1 MSKRKPSVS
10 ATIDNFF
17 KEKKKEKKI
26 EISDDLFDINTY
38 SGLVNISLSHIVA
51 NKDQPRK
58 TFNDET
64 IQELANS
71 IKEQGIISPIMV
83 RPKGKKYEIIVGERR
98 YRAAIKAGLKD
109 IPALIR
115 KVSKNDIII
124 KSLIENI
131 HREDLNNI
139 DRAMALKTLK
149 DSLCISWDKV
159 AFKLGLTKRR
169 VLYLVGLLDLPEEI
183 KEDIRSKKLTEK
195 HGRALRKLKDSKD
208 EILKV
213 SKIVKDE
220 KLSGDETIKLAK
232 EVKKSRFGNIIEFDL
247 TEFKKRKNLTSKVI
261 DNGSLFLGDLEKIE
275 NLDGSELLKEE
286 RDRLARTLNSIVLKI
301 KNIIERLN
309 L

>member
-83 RPKGKKYEIIVGERR
+83 QPKGRKYEIIVGERR

-220 KLSGDETIKLAK
+220 KLSGDETLKLAK

-286 RDRLARTLNSIVLKI
+286 RDQLARTLNSIVLKI

>member
-286 RDRLARTLNSIVLKI
+286 RDQLARTLNSIVLKI

>member
-83 RPKGKKYEIIVGERR
+83 QPKGNKYEIIVGERR

-208 EILKV
+208 KILKV

>member
-83 RPKGKKYEIIVGERR
+83 QPKGNKYEIIVGERR

-286 RDRLARTLNSIVLKI
+286 RDQLARTLNSIVLKI

>member
-220 KLSGDETIKLAK
+220 KLSGEETIKLAK

-261 DNGSLFLGDLEKIE
+261 DNGSLFLDDLEKIE

-286 RDRLARTLNSIVLKI
+286 RDQLARTLNSIVLKI

>member
-1 MSKRKPSVS
+1 MSKKKPSV
-10 ATIDNFF
+10 
-17 KEKKKEKKI
+17 EKALDDFLRGKKEEDI
-26 EISDDLFDINTY
+26 GLSDDWFDAN
-38 SGLVNISLSHIVA
+38 SSKGLSNIPLSYIVV

-58 TFNDET
+58 TFNEVT

-71 IKEQGIISPIMV
+71 MKEQGVISPIMV
-83 RPKGKKYEIIVGERR
+83 RPKGRKYEIIVGERR
-98 YRAAIKAGLKD
+98 YRAAIKAGLKE

-115 KVSKNDIII
+115 KVDKHDSFV
-124 KSLIENI
+124 KSLVENI
-131 HREDLNNI
+131 QREDLNDI
-139 DRAMALKTLK
+139 DRASALRELK
-149 DSLCISWDKV
+149 ESTGFTWELIGS
-159 AFKLGLTKRR
+159 KLGLSKSR
-169 VLYLVGLLDLPEEI
+169 VLNLVGLLDLPEEI

-220 KLSGDETIKLAK
+220 KLSGDETLKLAK

-247 TEFKKRKNLTSKVI
+247 TEFNKRKNLTSKVI
-261 DNGSLFLGDLEKIE
+261 DNGSLFLDDLEKIE

-286 RDRLARTLNSIVLKI
+286 RDQLARTLNSIVLKI